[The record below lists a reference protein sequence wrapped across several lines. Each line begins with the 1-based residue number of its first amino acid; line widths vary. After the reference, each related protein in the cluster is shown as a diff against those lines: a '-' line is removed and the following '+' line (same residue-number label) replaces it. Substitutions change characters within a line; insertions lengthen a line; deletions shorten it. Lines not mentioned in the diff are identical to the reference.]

1 MLNKNLK
8 TFFFLTL
15 SIILV
20 GCDDAPSD
28 KEASTN
34 TIELNNK
41 KIEVSNDVFKSLI
54 TLIEQA
60 SSSENCQKSA
70 NAIFEKMSSANQEDD
85 FKLDKNKFEVSF
97 VTSEQVNN
105 MEQKSSYNIL
115 RHGSNC
121 MVETSS
127 TTN

>member
-8 TFFFLTL
+8 TIFFLTL

-28 KEASTN
+28 KEVLTN

-54 TLIEQA
+54 TLSEQV

-70 NAIFEKMSSANQEDD
+70 DAVFKKISSANQEDD

-97 VTSEQVNN
+97 VTSEKVNN
-105 MEQKSSYNIL
+105 MEQKSSYNIV
-115 RHGSNC
+115 RNGSNC
-121 MVETSS
+121 RVKISS

>member
-20 GCDDAPSD
+20 GCDDATPD
-28 KEASTN
+28 KEEPTN
-34 TIELNNK
+34 TVELNNK

-54 TLIEQA
+54 TLIEQD
-60 SSSENCQKSA
+60 SSSENCEKSA
-70 NAIFEKMSSANQEDD
+70 NAVFEKMSSAHQGDD

-97 VTSEQVNN
+97 VTSEQVNY
-105 MEQKSSYNIL
+105 MEQKSSYKIL
-115 RHGSNC
+115 RHGPLC
-121 MVETSS
+121 RVETSS

>member
-8 TFFFLTL
+8 TIFFLTL

-28 KEASTN
+28 KEVLTN

-54 TLIEQA
+54 TLVKQA
-60 SSSENCQKSA
+60 SS
-70 NAIFEKMSSANQEDD
+70 
-85 FKLDKNKFEVSF
+85 
-97 VTSEQVNN
+97 
-105 MEQKSSYNIL
+105 
-115 RHGSNC
+115 
-121 MVETSS
+121 
-127 TTN
+127 

>member
-1 MLNKNLK
+1 MLNKNLR
-8 TFFFLTL
+8 TIFFLTL

-28 KEASTN
+28 KEESTN

-54 TLIEQA
+54 TLVKQA

-70 NAIFEKMSSANQEDD
+70 NAVFEKMSSAHQGND

>member
-1 MLNKNLK
+1 MFNKNVKAL
-8 TFFFLTL
+8 FFSTL

-20 GCDDAPSD
+20 GCDEAPSV

-34 TIELNNK
+34 IIELNSK
-41 KIEVSNDVFKSLI
+41 KTEVSNDVFESLI

-70 NAIFEKMSSANQEDD
+70 NAVFEKMSSANQDDD

-97 VTSEQVNN
+97 VTSEKVNN
-105 MEQKSSYNIL
+105 MEQKSSYKIL

-121 MVETSS
+121 MVEISLG
-127 TTN
+127 

>member
-28 KEASTN
+28 KEVLTN

-54 TLIEQA
+54 TL
-60 SSSENCQKSA
+60 
-70 NAIFEKMSSANQEDD
+70 
-85 FKLDKNKFEVSF
+85 
-97 VTSEQVNN
+97 SEQDR
-105 MEQKSSYNIL
+105 KS
-115 RHGSNC
+115 
-121 MVETSS
+121 VV
-127 TTN
+127 

>member
-28 KEASTN
+28 KEESTN
-34 TIELNNK
+34 TVELNNK

-97 VTSEQVNN
+97 VTSEKVNN
-105 MEQKSSYNIL
+105 MEQRSSYNIL

-121 MVETSS
+121 MGEISS